1 MEQTTTW
8 PTIKTQMLDQLQA
21 STPKPFH
28 TNFTFDEQ
36 TQTLKY
42 DVVPMITILSISTG
56 IGDLEFEMITQLR
69 LRTTT
74 NICLI
79 IIDPYFSEAQ
89 YERFL
94 PIVHTLYVNP
104 WLDGIAMLEFEQLDL
119 PRQVFKQF
127 DVLLSQNLTE
137 LNLVFVAN
145 FQFTGSSVLRSLRP
159 DRVPSIL
166 LDYRSEDYQKTVQ
179 GLKPTGTKWVKQGL
193 VSEKSKSKQRLYQI
207 QQSSLNLSFI
217 HRKIWRYYKTI
228 LHKEETPL
236 CMISNPG
243 SQTLAKGFWQREEK
257 KLVVISTFLEFYNY
271 FKTRPQ

>member
-8 PTIKTQMLDQLQA
+8 PSIKTQMLAQLQA

-36 TQTLKY
+36 TQTLNY
-42 DVVPMITILSISTG
+42 DVIPMITILSISTG
-56 IGDLEFEMITQLR
+56 IGDFEFEMITELR
-69 LRTTT
+69 ARTKT

-89 YERFL
+89 YARFL

-104 WLDGIAMLEFEQLDL
+104 WEDGFAMLEFEKLHL
-119 PRQVFKQF
+119 PLQVFKQF
-127 DVLLSQNLTE
+127 DELLSKNLTQ
-137 LNLVFVAN
+137 LNLTFVAN
-145 FQFTGSSVLRSLRP
+145 FQFTASTALISLRP
-159 DRVPSIL
+159 DIVPSIL
-166 LDYRSEDYQKTVQ
+166 LDYRSDDYQKIVQ
-179 GLKPTGTKWVKQGL
+179 GLKPQGTKWVKQGL
-193 VSEKSKSKQRLYQI
+193 VSEKSKTKQKLYQI
-207 QQSSLNLSFI
+207 TQSSLHLSFI

-236 CMISNPG
+236 CMITNKG
-243 SQTLAKGFWQREEK
+243 SQTFAKGFWQREQRK
-257 KLVVISTFLEFYNY
+257 FVVLSSFLEFYNY